1 MEKKHSVPLSLFPN
15 KSRFFILLVSLIFFS
30 VLNPFLVEHTRI
42 KFLMTIFFSVI
53 LFSGIYAV
61 SRKKSGFVI
70 ALIIALPMF
79 SAEWAGNFVEIP
91 HLSLVAKIFGALFFA
106 YATIMILSFIYSE
119 KEVTVELIYG
129 AICAYFLMGLM
140 WACIFFTLE
149 MLQPGSFQIAQD
161 IDISYSHFTY
171 YSFVTLTTLGYG
183 DITPLSY
190 PARSLSTVEAVTGQ
204 LYLAV
209 MIAGLLG
216 AYISQSRK

>member
-1 MEKKHSVPLSLFPN
+1 
-15 KSRFFILLVSLIFFS
+15 
-30 VLNPFLVEHTRI
+30 
-42 KFLMTIFFSVI
+42 
-53 LFSGIYAV
+53 
-61 SRKKSGFVI
+61 
-70 ALIIALPMF
+70 
-79 SAEWAGNFVEIP
+79 
-91 HLSLVAKIFGALFFA
+91 
-106 YATIMILSFIYSE
+106 
-119 KEVTVELIYG
+119 
-129 AICAYFLMGLM
+129 
-140 WACIFFTLE
+140 